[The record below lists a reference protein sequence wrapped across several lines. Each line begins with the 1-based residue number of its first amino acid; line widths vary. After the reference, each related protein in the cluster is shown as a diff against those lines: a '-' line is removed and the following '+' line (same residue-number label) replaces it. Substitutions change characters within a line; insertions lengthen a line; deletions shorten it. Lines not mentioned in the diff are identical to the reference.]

1 MLLYLLLLK
10 LLMSVDL
17 LLNNGK
23 EVLRHLSKA
32 MWHGIHW
39 LHWWATGPLRPLTV
53 QGAVVVVGGLHV
65 MLLWLLWEEG
75 GGRALLLVVR
85 RLLLGSRLTV
95 VG

>member
-1 MLLYLLLLK
+1 
-10 LLMSVDL
+10 
-17 LLNNGK
+17 
-23 EVLRHLSKA
+23 
-32 MWHGIHW
+32 

-75 GGRALLLVVR
+75 GGRALLLVVW